1 MSKQNLI
8 FSRNANNGELGAD
21 RLRYLA
27 PAIFADSVKDSLSPR
42 YAQLRTADVLPVLA
56 DHGFVP
62 VQAAQKRSRKTSMEH
77 TQHMVAFAHRDSV
90 PSVSGLEAYDADAN
104 RGEIILYNSHD
115 GSGSIKLFAGAYR
128 FICSNGIV
136 AGDGYQSRLYH
147 NQANVNSFEHM
158 LTNTVKRL
166 PVLLE
171 RIEQMRSIQ
180 LTRDA
185 QREMATQSALTRWKW
200 TPEMIE
206 DAVIK
211 GSYATDTTVSSLL
224 AVNRFADFQEDAW
237 TVFNRIQENVI
248 RGGAMIKSFTEK
260 NPDGSIRKSR
270 AVNSVAENVRV
281 NRELWDIAEN
291 ICEIA

>member
-1 MSKQNLI
+1 MAQNLI
-8 FSRNANNGELGAD
+8 FSRNASNGELGAENM
-21 RLRYLA
+21 RYLA
-27 PAIFADSVKDSLSPR
+27 PAIFADTVKDTLTPR

-62 VQAAQKRSRKTSMEH
+62 VQAAQKRSRKTSPEH
-77 TQHMVAFAHRDSV
+77 TQHMVAFAHRDS
-90 PSVSGLEAYDADAN
+90 LIDTYNADAQ

-136 AGDGYQSRLYH
+136 AGDGYESRLYH
-147 NQANVNSFEHM
+147 NQANVNSFELM

-166 PVLLE
+166 PLLLD
-171 RIEQMRSIQ
+171 RIEQMRGIQ
-180 LTRDA
+180 LSRDA
-185 QREMATQSALTRWKW
+185 QWEMAKQSAMTRWDW
-200 TPEMIE
+200 THIPELLA
-206 DAVIK
+206 DDVVVR
-211 GSYATDTTVSSLL
+211 GSYATGGTVQSLL
-224 AVNRFADFQEDAW
+224 TPHRIADGYDDAW

-248 RGGAMIKSFTEK
+248 RGGALIKSFTEK
-260 NPDGSIRKSR
+260 NPDGSYRKAR

-291 ICEIA
+291 TLELA

>member
-1 MSKQNLI
+1 MAQNLI
-8 FSRNANNGELGAD
+8 FSRNASNGELGAENM
-21 RLRYLA
+21 RYLA
-27 PAIFADSVKDSLSPR
+27 PAIFADTVKDTLTPR

-62 VQAAQKRSRKTSMEH
+62 VQAAQKRSRKTSPEH
-77 TQHMVAFAHRDSV
+77 TQHMVAFAHRDS
-90 PSVSGLEAYDADAN
+90 LIDTYNADAQ

-136 AGDGYQSRLYH
+136 AGDGYESRLYH
-147 NQANVNSFEHM
+147 NQANVNSFELM

-171 RIEQMRSIQ
+171 RIEQMRGIQ
-180 LTRDA
+180 LSRDA
-185 QREMATQSALTRWKW
+185 QWEMAKQSAMTRWDW
-200 TPEMIE
+200 THIPELLA
-206 DAVIK
+206 DDVVVR
-211 GSYATDTTVSSLL
+211 GSYATGGTVQSLL
-224 AVNRFADFQEDAW
+224 TPHRIADGYDDAW

-248 RGGAMIKSFTEK
+248 RGGALIKSFTEK
-260 NPDGSIRKSR
+260 NPDGSYRKAR

-291 ICEIA
+291 TLELA

>member
-8 FSRNANNGELGAD
+8 FSRSSTNGELSAD

-77 TQHMVAFAHRDSV
+77 TQHMVAFAHRDSI
-90 PSVSGLEAYDADAN
+90 PSAYDVDAS

-171 RIEQMRSIQ
+171 RIEQMRSLQ
-180 LTRDA
+180 LSRDA

-200 TPEMIE
+200 TPELVE

-211 GSYATDTTVSSLL
+211 GSYSTGHTVSSLL
-224 AVNRFADFQEDAW
+224 AVNRFADFEEDAW

-260 NPDGSIRKSR
+260 NPDGSYRKSR